1 MVKETLD
8 ENIDKLL
15 KEESAT
21 TKAVESL
28 ITVKD
33 RVTGKASE
41 VELKTD
47 LSDDEIKLHTV
58 LAVTSDVLEMDEK
71 TFKTKCIL
79 ADVIEK
85 KERKALSK
93 NRKSREEIVMVA
105 RQPDI
110 QMGGMGGMPQKDN
123 FVKRFFS
130 SRRKDE
136 LG

>member
-1 MVKETLD
+1 MAKDTLD
-8 ENIDKLL
+8 ENIDKIL

-21 TKAVESL
+21 SKAVDSL

-33 RVTGKASE
+33 RETGKASE

-47 LSDDEIKLHTV
+47 LTDDEIKLHTV
-58 LAVTSDVLEMDEK
+58 LAITSDVLEMDEK
-71 TFKTKCIL
+71 TFTTKCIL

-110 QMGGMGGMPQKDN
+110 QMGDMGMPHKDN

-130 SRRKDE
+130 SRRQDE
-136 LG
+136 LR

>member
-1 MVKETLD
+1 MPKESLD

-15 KEESAT
+15 KEENAT

-58 LAVTSDVLEMDEK
+58 LAVTSDVLEMDEH

-93 NRKSREEIVMVA
+93 DRKSREEIVMVA

-110 QMGGMGGMPQKDN
+110 QMGDMGGQQKDG

-136 LG
+136 LK